1 MTRRVVLIG
10 LLVGGVVVTDHV
22 RVASTAAS
30 AAASGPVILTGAGST
45 FDAPFFTKA
54 FSAYHDRHH
63 VTVTYQAVGSG
74 TGIQQFIAGTVN
86 FGASDVP
93 MNSTELGA
101 ARKQGGAV
109 EQIPIALGGVAV
121 GYHLSGIKSGLRLS
135 GPVLA
140 DIFLGRITN
149 WDDPAIAALNPGVK
163 LPNFG
168 ISVIHR
174 ADSSGTSY
182 IFTDYLSRVS
192 SAWKAQVGTGK
203 IVSWPVGIEGQ
214 GNDGVAGYLQLLQG
228 GITYLELSYVLQ
240 FHATDAALKNPAGHF
255 VLPSQRS
262 VAAAAAAMP
271 SISPTH
277 FSIVD
282 APGTQ
287 SYPISG
293 YSWTV
298 VHAHSAKAR
307 ALATLMRWLATT
319 GQRYA
324 AQLDYVSLPTAIQS
338 LAIHQ
343 LANVH

>member
-1 MTRRVVLIG
+1 MARVTVLFS
-10 LLVGGVVVTDHV
+10 LLLAGVVAAARAPAVP
-22 RVASTAAS
+22 AS
-30 AAASGPVILTGAGST
+30 ASVLDAGSVTLSGAGST

-54 FSAYHDRHH
+54 FSVYAASHH
-63 VTVTYQAVGSG
+63 VTVNYQAVGSG
-74 TGIQQFIAGTVN
+74 AGIQQFSAGTVD
-86 FGASDVP
+86 FAASDVP
-93 MNSTELGA
+93 MNSTELSA

-121 GYHLSGIKSGLRLS
+121 AYHLAGIKSGLHLT

-140 DIFLGRITN
+140 AIFLGRITN

-203 IVSWPVGIEGQ
+203 IVGWPVGIEGQ
-214 GNDGVAGYLQLLQG
+214 GNDGVAGYLQLLPG
-228 GITYLELSYVLQ
+228 GIAYLELSYVLKY
-240 FHATDAALKNPAGHF
+240 HATAAALKNSAGRF
-255 VLPSQRS
+255 VLPSQRT
-262 VAAAAAAMP
+262 VAAAAAAVP

-277 FSIVD
+277 FSIVA
-282 APGTQ
+282 APGSQ

-293 YSWTV
+293 YSWTM
-298 VHAHSAKAR
+298 VHQHSAKAH
-307 ALATLMRWLATT
+307 ALGELMRWLATS

-324 AQLDYVSLPTAIQS
+324 AQLDYVPLPSAIQS
-338 LAIHQ
+338 LAIRQ
-343 LANVH
+343 VAKLR